1 VPDDSTT
8 PQPSNPSGPPWKGP
22 DPSLLPAISAS
33 DPVRTEPKTGVPQSS
48 TWFLDEAGLLSEL
61 RVARQIRMGTP
72 VIPGYEEIVELRR
85 GGQGVVYSANQKST
99 KRRVAIKV
107 LLEGGLASAS
117 ARRRFEREIDLAAS
131 LRHPGIVRVY
141 DSGITGPPTPGFAYL
156 VMEFVEGVSLADA
169 VATLRQQKLSAAEFS
184 QRVVQLFVRVIEAV
198 NHAHQR
204 GVMHR
209 DLKPGNIRVDSAGEP
224 RVLDF
229 GLAKLGTG
237 ANRDVTV
244 TTSGQFVGSL
254 PWASPEQVALADGTS
269 DAADVDVRTDIYS
282 IGAMLYQALTG
293 RLPIDVS
300 GSVTSAVQRI
310 SSQEPARLRSI
321 VRDVPEDLETIVHKC
336 LAKDRARR
344 YESAAALAQDLN
356 HFLAGE
362 PIQARRDSAWYTMR
376 TSARRYR
383 TIAYAGGAVI
393 IVLAA
398 GLTASIVF
406 YRQAV
411 KARDQADLARQLATS
426 ESSRRERTLEF
437 LNQMLTSA
445 DPGKDGREVKV
456 VDVIDAAER
465 DLAPGMLD
473 AETEISVRS
482 ALGATYA
489 SLAILDK
496 AESNL
501 QRVIELSP
509 GHPQAYRDVSAA
521 YNNLSGLRARS
532 GKTQEAIDY
541 ALQSQRYIS
550 STAPGFTPEDRHY
563 LRARVAEGDAYIFSS
578 QPKKAKEV
586 LAEVLEV
593 QRRILPKGDA
603 DTLNTMNSL
612 GIATRRMG
620 DPAGAEALY
629 REAYQASTAP
639 EDSATKLN
647 LLSNLVQAIDYAG
660 RWAEA
665 EPMYKDLIARQ
676 ERVLGADHPSTLGS
690 ISNLSVCLID
700 QGKLSGPEGAEAYC
714 RRAVEGLTRRLGANH
729 VDTLLATNNLAK
741 IVQDQGRLD
750 DALVLFERAYEG
762 QKAQLGEDNPQSL
775 VTLANIAVVK
785 SMSGKHEEA
794 VEIQRRVLASQSRT
808 IGAKNLSTL
817 ITHNNIGMGLQGA
830 KRLDE
835 AAKEFEI
842 AVTGAIETLKPEHNA
857 IGSFSLNYARCLVAM
872 QQDAEAL
879 PHAQRAAE
887 VFLKNFGPADARAG
901 KAVEVWA
908 SILDRL
914 GKPDE
919 AAAVRAKAK
928 NTKPAS

>member
-1 VPDDSTT
+1 MH
-8 PQPSNPSGPPWKGP
+8 
-22 DPSLLPAISAS
+22 
-33 DPVRTEPKTGVPQSS
+33 TEPKTGTPHSS

-61 RVARQIRMGTP
+61 RSARQSRIGIP
-72 VIPGYEEIVELRR
+72 VISGYEEVMELRR
-85 GGQGVVYSANQKST
+85 GGQGVVYSATQKST

-117 ARRRFEREIDLAAS
+117 ARRRFEREIDLAAN

-156 VMEFVEGVSLADA
+156 VMEFVEGASLADA
-169 VATLRQQKLSAAEFS
+169 VAGLRKQNLSPSEFHT
-184 QRVVQLFVRVIEAV
+184 RVAQLFVRIIDAV

-204 GVMHR
+204 GVIHR
-209 DLKPGNIRVDSAGEP
+209 DLKPGNIRVDSSGEP

-229 GLAKLGTG
+229 GLAKLGG
-237 ANRDVTV
+237 ASNRDMTV

-254 PWASPEQVALADGTS
+254 PWASPEQVALADGS
-269 DAADVDVRTDIYS
+269 MDAADVDVRTDIYS
-282 IGAMLYQALTG
+282 IGAMLYQALCG

-300 GSVTSAVQRI
+300 GSMTGAVQRI
-310 SSQEPARLRSI
+310 ASEEPARLRAVS
-321 VRDVPEDLETIVHKC
+321 RDVPEDLDTIVHKC

-344 YESAAALAQDLN
+344 YDSAAALGQDLA

-376 TSARRYR
+376 RSAKRYR
-383 TIAYAGGAVI
+383 TIAWAGGAVI
-393 IVLAA
+393 VVLAA
-398 GLTASIVF
+398 GLATSIIF

-411 KARDQADLARQLATS
+411 TARDQADIARQHATS

-437 LNQMLTSA
+437 LNRMLTSA
-445 DPGKDGREVKV
+445 NPGNDGRDVKV
-456 VDVIDAAER
+456 VDVIAAAER
-465 DLAPGMLD
+465 DLSPDTLD
-473 AETEISVRS
+473 PETEISVRS

-501 QRVIELSP
+501 QRVIELAP
-509 GHPQAYRDVSAA
+509 QHPSAYRDVAAA
-521 YNNLSGLRARS
+521 YNSLSGLRARS
-532 GKTQEAIDY
+532 GKTQEAIDF
-541 ALQSQRYIS
+541 ALRSQRYVES
-550 STAPGFTPEDRHY
+550 AAATFTPEDRHY

-586 LAEVLEV
+586 LAEVLEI
-593 QRRILPKGDA
+593 QRRVFPKGDP

-612 GIATRRMG
+612 GIATRRLG
-620 DPAGAEALY
+620 DTAGAEALY

-639 EDSATKLN
+639 ENSDTKLN

-660 RWAEA
+660 RWGEA

-676 ERVLGADHPSTLGS
+676 ERVLGPDHPSTLGS
-690 ISNLSVCLID
+690 LSNLSVCLID
-700 QGKLSGPEGAEAYC
+700 QGKLSGADGAEAYC
-714 RRAVEGLTRRLGANH
+714 RRAVDGLSRRLGANH

-750 DALVLFERAYEG
+750 EALVLFQAAYDG
-762 QKAQLGEDNPQSL
+762 QAAQLGPDNPQSL

-785 SMSGKHEEA
+785 SMSGKHAEA
-794 VEIQRRVLASQSRT
+794 IEIQRKVLAAQERT

-817 ITHNNIGMGLQGA
+817 ITRNNIAMGLQGD
-830 KRLDE
+830 KRFED
-835 AAKEFEI
+835 AAREYEI
-842 AVTGAIETLKPEHNA
+842 TVQGAVETLAPEHNA

-872 QQDAEAL
+872 GRDADAL

-887 VFLKNFGPADARAG
+887 VFLKNFGESDARAG
-901 KAVEVWA
+901 KAVDTLA
-908 SILDRL
+908 SIFDRQ
-914 GKPDE
+914 GKAAE
-919 AAAVRAKAK
+919 AAAARGRIK